1 MVASANCTSSG
12 EDAPWIEASA
22 SPILQVAALVLLC
35 GSVYVG
41 GALADRVG
49 CPALIAEILVGMVLS
64 QLELVP
70 YIDALTVVGQ
80 LGLLLLV
87 LEGG

>member
-1 MVASANCTSSG
+1 MANCTTSS
-12 EDAPWIEASA
+12 EEVPWIEGSA

-35 GSVYVG
+35 GSVYAG

-49 CPALIAEILVGMVLS
+49 CPALIAEISVGMVLS
-64 QLELVP
+64 SLKLVP
-70 YIDALTVVGQ
+70 FVDALTVVGQ

>member
-1 MVASANCTSSG
+1 MAGGANCTESSDTG
-12 EDAPWIEASA
+12 LWIEDEA
-22 SPILQVAALVLLC
+22 PVILQVAALVLLLGC
-35 GSVYVG
+35 VFLG

-49 CPALIAEILVGMVLS
+49 CPALIAEIVVGMVLS
-64 QLELVP
+64 SLRLVP
-70 YIDALTVVGQ
+70 YVDALTAIGQ